1 MKVTRYLLS
10 LDGEN
15 SNKKA
20 FPNDNREKMLILHH
34 NSNISKVTHGDQSVD
49 VSIVKLCPKFVTLQ
63 R

>member
-15 SNKKA
+15 SNKKT

-34 NSNISKVTHGDQSVD
+34 NFNISKVTHGY
-49 VSIVKLCPKFVTLQ
+49 
-63 R
+63 

>member
-15 SNKKA
+15 SNKKT

>member
-1 MKVTRYLLS
+1 MKVTHYL

-20 FPNDNREKMLILHH
+20 FPNDIISEKMLILHH